1 MQTRD
6 PGVFDARSRTA
17 ALGLSDPIAG
27 LVVSVLILAP
37 EGLAAIAAARHDNL
51 QRAVDICLG
60 PALAT
65 IGLTIPVVLVISFMA
80 GQTLTL
86 GLDPGTCLA

>member
-17 ALGLSDPIAG
+17 ALGLPDAIAG
-27 LVVSVLILAP
+27 LVVAVLILAP
-37 EGLAAIAAARHDNL
+37 EVLAAIAAARHDNL

-60 PALAT
+60 SALAT

-86 GLDPGTCLA
+86 GLEPGSCLA